1 MTESGA
7 RLRRADWRF
16 LLPRPPGGAFE
27 HLVLLGGTRG
37 LGARLEEAGTARRVS
52 TTATKTDPADA
63 LVILADARVRLHD
76 VAGCLTAGGLLY
88 WEIERPPLAPF
99 VRAPGWVAH
108 ELRMAGLRQTGVYWV
123 IPNFSE
129 ARRYLP
135 LDVPAAIEWFFA
147 TRFVAGSLGRRLA
160 ELLVRGALR
169 WGEPAMGAVVP
180 CYGVL
185 ATGEGHVFTPAS
197 ILGDPSLPDSLR
209 TRDTR
214 MALFTSGQDD
224 GSRVIVLPIEP
235 TASQPALVVKLARLP
250 QFAGHTRQEQATL
263 TELRARLGPE
273 LMDTVPAPLGRLD
286 SGGDTGFVETS
297 VPGQMLAASV
307 GRWGTRVPRQIEDL
321 RLAADWLTR
330 FHERTMDR
338 RVRWDAGEIERWIE
352 QPLTRYQAG
361 FGTAPGEARLF
372 EAVRRRAESLVG
384 RQLPIVWQHND
395 FGPWHLYRSA
405 GRLSVI
411 DWEFGRADITERLGL
426 PLCDLLYFLVHWNDL
441 ARRLRGSAAE
451 LRGFRRLYLH
461 SSATDPRQLA
471 ARQAISDY
479 MRRLGIHPDF
489 FPILL
494 IATWVERANERLQR
508 RQTLGAAAPAAG
520 RDDRFVRQ
528 VEVLAQYASVLFGS

>member
-27 HLVLLGGTRG
+27 HLVLLGGPRG
-37 LGARLEEAGTARRVS
+37 LGQRLVEAGTASRVS
-52 TTATKTDPADA
+52 TTTTKTDPADA

-76 VAGCLTAGGLLY
+76 VAGCLTAGGVLY
-88 WEIERPPLAPF
+88 WEIERPPWLRLYAPQD
-99 VRAPGWVAH
+99 
-108 ELRMAGLRQTGVYWV
+108 GLPTSFEWPVYGRTGVYWV

-169 WGEPAMGAVVP
+169 WGETAMAAVVP

-185 ATGEGHVFTPAS
+185 ATGEKHVFTPAS

-209 TRDTR
+209 ARDTR

-224 GSRVIVLPIEP
+224 GSRVIVLPIE
-235 TASQPALVVKLARLP
+235 TAASQPALVVKLARLP
-250 QFAGHTRQEQATL
+250 EFAGHTRQEQATL

-307 GRWGTRVPRQIEDL
+307 GRWGARAPRQIEDL

-361 FGTAPGEARLF
+361 FGTAPDEIRLF
-372 EAVRRRAESLVG
+372 QAVRRRAESLVG

-411 DWEFGRADITERLGL
+411 DWEFGRADISERLGL

-461 SSATDPRQLA
+461 SSATDSRQLA

-508 RQTLGAAAPAAG
+508 RQTLGADAPGEG

-528 VEVLAQYASVLFGS
+528 VEVLAQHAPVLFGS